1 MGPGCGGQRHFKRS
15 TRQND
20 KSCLQRRVA
29 HASDFEPRLAH
40 VPHHVKF
47 SYKVLEA
54 QQIVMYADIPSQS
67 RYMRVKSTTDC
78 AFFAPRLLLC
88 LLSSSLGHL
97 AFLGWQGVNSVFVCL

>member
-1 MGPGCGGQRHFKRS
+1 MRPSGDLLNQVAFAKTS
-15 TRQND
+15 
-20 KSCLQRRVA
+20 RVCKD
-29 HASDFEPRLAH
+29 ASDFEPRLAC

-78 AFFAPRLLLC
+78 AFFDPRLLLC

>member
-1 MGPGCGGQRHFKRS
+1 M
-15 TRQND
+15 
-20 KSCLQRRVA
+20 
-29 HASDFEPRLAH
+29 SDFETHLAH
-40 VPHHVKF
+40 VPHHVK
-47 SYKVLEA
+47 SSNKVLEA

-78 AFFAPRLLLC
+78 AFFDPRLLLC

>member
-1 MGPGCGGQRHFKRS
+1 MRPSGDLLNQVAFAKTS
-15 TRQND
+15 
-20 KSCLQRRVA
+20 RVCKD
-29 HASDFEPRLAH
+29 ASDFEPRLAR

-54 QQIVMYADIPSQS
+54 QQMVMYADIPSQS